1 MARQSSAHR
10 RISRT
15 SALHYLKLV
24 YRSALFLTAAVL
36 YLVNCSRNTDALFD
50 DFERQ
55 PVFLTLVWLIFVTE
69 MIFRFFPSKIE
80 SMGCQKQ
87 FACNYQATSAS
98 EPVLQSSGAT
108 WSVAAAWI
116 LLNAAIAALY
126 FMHIIDQGIL
136 LLISLAYSVCDM
148 ICILFFC
155 PFQAWFMKNKCCTSC
170 RIYNWDYAMMF
181 TPLMFVRK
189 FYAQSLFVIA
199 LILLVKWEIMVKAHP
214 ERFSEATNRSLSCA
228 VCTEKLCHHKRQLR
242 RFLSANAHFLH
253 LKGNQLLDL
262 TRHRKNP
269 NKE

>member
-87 FACNYQATSAS
+87 FACNYQATGTS

-170 RIYNWDYAMMF
+170 RMP
-181 TPLMFVRK
+181 TL
-189 FYAQSLFVIA
+189 
-199 LILLVKWEIMVKAHP
+199 
-214 ERFSEATNRSLSCA
+214 
-228 VCTEKLCHHKRQLR
+228 
-242 RFLSANAHFLH
+242 
-253 LKGNQLLDL
+253 
-262 TRHRKNP
+262 
-269 NKE
+269 